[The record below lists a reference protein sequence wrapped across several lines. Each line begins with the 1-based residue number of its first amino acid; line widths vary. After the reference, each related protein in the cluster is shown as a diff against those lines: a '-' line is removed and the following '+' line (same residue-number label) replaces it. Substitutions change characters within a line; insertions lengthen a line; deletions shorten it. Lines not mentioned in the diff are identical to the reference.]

1 MSYDRLAEAE
11 RNGRKAALNH
21 EDIKQ
26 YTDLMKSPQERAV
39 FTQGYYL
46 GLQEL
51 RDKREKKCREEKD
64 D

>member
-11 RNGRKAALNH
+11 RNGRRAALNH

-39 FTQGYYL
+39 FAQGYYL

-51 RDKREKKCREEKD
+51 RDKREKKEREEKD

>member
-51 RDKREKKCREEKD
+51 RGKREKKEEKD